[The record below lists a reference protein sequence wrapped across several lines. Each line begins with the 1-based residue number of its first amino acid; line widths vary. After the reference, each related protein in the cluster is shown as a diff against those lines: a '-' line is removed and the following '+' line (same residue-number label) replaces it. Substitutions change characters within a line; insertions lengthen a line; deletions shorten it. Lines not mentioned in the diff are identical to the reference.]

1 MVVTKRWRGMR
12 WTQAVSKTSD
22 TDADGKA
29 VWSWRPTLASSPVEF
44 IHKATVANKPD
55 HRGERGIS
63 RKPLC
68 RGCPGASAEPV
79 CSCAPLLPL
88 RMRPRVQRAPGIPC
102 ALWLMEGQVF
112 EQNSDATYRENAHG
126 RHCEERQR
134 RSNPCL
140 RLPRHGLLRGARND
154 RNNPPPSFRG
164 APLGANPE
172 SIQPRILRPNGF
184 QVRAIARPGM
194 TKERNLRQAVHP
206 GMTTERAAPT
216 GASGNDEAKVAA
228 TA

>member
-1 MVVTKRWRGMR
+1 MRALSRALSEGRIMVVTKRWRGMR
-12 WTQAVSKTSD
+12 WTQAVSKTNG

-112 EQNSDATYRENAHG
+112 EQNSDAFVSRECALTSHR
-126 RHCEERQR
+126 RH
-134 RSNPCL
+134 S
-140 RLPRHGLLRGARND
+140 GARSEAERT
-154 RNNPPPSFRG
+154 RNPYSRSW
-164 APLGANPE
+164 LW
-172 SIQPRILRPNGF
+172 I
-184 QVRAIARPGM
+184 PG
-194 TKERNLRQAVHP
+194 LRQEEHP
-206 GMTTERAAPT
+206 GMTRLSFLVGKNNRP
-216 GASGNDEAKVAA
+216 
-228 TA
+228 

>member
-12 WTQAVSKTSD
+12 WTQAVSKTSG

-29 VWSWRPTLASSPVEF
+29 ERSWRPTLASSPVEF

-102 ALWLMEGQVF
+102 AL
-112 EQNSDATYRENAHG
+112 
-126 RHCEERQR
+126 
-134 RSNPCL
+134 
-140 RLPRHGLLRGARND
+140 
-154 RNNPPPSFRG
+154 
-164 APLGANPE
+164 
-172 SIQPRILRPNGF
+172 
-184 QVRAIARPGM
+184 
-194 TKERNLRQAVHP
+194 
-206 GMTTERAAPT
+206 
-216 GASGNDEAKVAA
+216 
-228 TA
+228 

>member
-12 WTQAVSKTSD
+12 WTQAVSLTND

-79 CSCAPLLPL
+79 CSCAHLLPL

-102 ALWLMEGQVF
+102 AL
-112 EQNSDATYRENAHG
+112 
-126 RHCEERQR
+126 
-134 RSNPCL
+134 
-140 RLPRHGLLRGARND
+140 
-154 RNNPPPSFRG
+154 
-164 APLGANPE
+164 
-172 SIQPRILRPNGF
+172 
-184 QVRAIARPGM
+184 
-194 TKERNLRQAVHP
+194 
-206 GMTTERAAPT
+206 
-216 GASGNDEAKVAA
+216 
-228 TA
+228 